1 MKFHFKFVC
10 ILLSF
15 FFLSLS
21 FADDVTTDVTKDVT
35 DYNVLQHVNP
45 MPDFMQVIDNHG
57 DKLQLDEKQITKLNK
72 WQGERA
78 PVEQKIIK
86 EIIKAEADIYKAAL
100 DDKELGKIDQ
110 LGDSILQNR
119 LMLIRNK
126 SFTREKIKATLTP
139 DQWKQLLE
147 IFKASYHKQ

>member
-1 MKFHFKFVC
+1 M
-10 ILLSF
+10 LLSF

-21 FADDVTTDVTKDVT
+21 FADDVIVDATKDVT
-35 DYNVLQHVNP
+35 DSKVLQHVNP
-45 MPDFMQVIDNHG
+45 MPDFMQVVDNHG
-57 DKLQLDEKQITKLNK
+57 DKLKLDEKQIAILKK

-86 EIIKAEADIYKAAL
+86 EIIKTEADIYKAAL
-100 DDKELGKIDQ
+100 DDKELSKIDQ

-139 DQWKQLLE
+139 DQWDQLLE
-147 IFKASYHKQ
+147 IYKANYQK